1 MEELH
6 SCHLGMCRMKALGR
20 NYVWW
25 PTMNKEI
32 EQLVSSYAT
41 CARFRNQGRT
51 TGSATIGKLRSL
63 FAAYG
68 IPEEL
73 VSNNGPQF
81 TSEEFSVFMKNNG
94 IKHTTSAPYH
104 PQRTAR
110 QKGWFKS

>member
-6 SCHLGMCRMKALGR
+6 SCHPGMCRMKALGR

-51 TGSATIGKLRSL
+51 TSSATIGHIANSIFLVTGGRKEPMAEIFAGNQLETSIAVHTNHHLPSL
-63 FAAYG
+63 V
-68 IPEEL
+68 P
-73 VSNNGPQF
+73 
-81 TSEEFSVFMKNNG
+81 
-94 IKHTTSAPYH
+94 
-104 PQRTAR
+104 
-110 QKGWFKS
+110 